1 MDVKTCLKKNKILL
15 ITKPN
20 VRGRAG
26 GGKELCISSKTVM
39 CACHAGSTKQRPES
53 RGSVEP
59 RPHNER
65 PSVCSR
71 GRVPGES
78 HLCP

>member
-1 MDVKTCLKKNKILL
+1 MDGKTCLKKNKILV

-26 GGKELCISSKTVM
+26 GGKELCISSETVM
-39 CACHAGSTKQRPES
+39 STKQRPES

-59 RPHNER
+59 RPHNEHQ
-65 PSVCSR
+65 SVCSR